1 MAEIINAVLDRIEA
15 RQHADLIEGANALEF
30 LQAIYR
36 SANAPLSVRMRAAIE
51 ALFESPKLSAT
62 SIIQGDDFAQ
72 RLERAIVRCRM
83 IDVTPASK
91 EACSMMRMSSSGDRE
106 DV

>member
-51 ALFESPKLSAT
+51 ALPFETPKLSAT
-62 SIIQGDDFAQ
+62 AIIQGDDFAL
-72 RLERAIVRCRM
+72 RLERAILRSGMARL
-83 IDVTPASK
+83 I
-91 EACSMMRMSSSGDRE
+91 EARPISRDE
-106 DV
+106 V